1 MSELAIFGGP
11 RAITY
16 KSTGNHDGSDMF
28 AWPIVTQEDK
38 DAVLEVLSRG
48 GMSDLDV
55 TKAFEKDYC
64 EWTGSKY
71 ALGVNNGTAA
81 LHAAMY
87 GCGVGRGDEVICSS
101 VTYWASCTGALS
113 LGATVVFADIDPY
126 TLCLDPKKL
135 EKKITDKTKA
145 IIVVHYLSYP
155 ADMDE
160 IMAIAKKHNIKVI
173 EDVSHAQGGK
183 YKGRMLGTIG
193 DVGAASLMSGKS
205 LAIGEAGI
213 LHTDNREIYD
223 RAIAFGRH
231 ELFKSGDAVETD
243 YLKSMAGLPLGGYK
257 YRMHQ
262 LSSAMGR
269 VQLKHY
275 DERCAE
281 IDKAANYFLDLIKD
295 VPGITPRRVDYS
307 TGSTMAGWYA
317 ARCIY
322 NPEELGGLSV
332 SRFVE
337 ALEAEGYERIL
348 AGGNR
353 ALHTHPLYNTIDV
366 YGDGKPTRKA
376 FASRDVKVDDT
387 DLEVSEYIGGRL
399 FSMPWFKR
407 FDKDVIEQYANAVK
421 KVAANYKE
429 LLPGDNKNS
438 ETLGG
443 WYFFNNKKK

>member
-1 MSELAIFGGP
+1 MSELALFGGTP
-11 RAITY
+11 AVTY
-16 KSTGNHDGSDMF
+16 KTTNNHDGSDVF
-28 AWPIVTQEDK
+28 AWPVVTEEDK
-38 DAVLEVLSRG
+38 TAVMEVLSRG
-48 GMSDLDV
+48 GMSDTDV
-55 TKAFEKDYC
+55 TKEFEKDYC
-64 EWTGSKY
+64 AWTGSKY
-71 ALGVNNGTAA
+71 ALGTNNGTAA

-87 GCGVGRGDEVICSS
+87 GCGVGRGDEVICTSI
-101 VTYWASCTGALS
+101 TYWASCTGALS

-126 TLCLDPKKL
+126 TLCMDPKKL
-135 EKKITDKTKA
+135 EEKITDKTKA
-145 IIVVHYLSYP
+145 IVVVHYLSYP

-160 IMAIAKKHNIKVI
+160 IMAIARKHNIKVI

-231 ELFKSGDAVETD
+231 ELFQEGAVETE
-243 YLKSMAGLPLGGYK
+243 YLKPMAGLPLGGYK

-269 VQLKHY
+269 VQLKAY
-275 DERCAE
+275 DARCAE
-281 IDKAANYFLDLIKD
+281 MDKAANYFLDLIKD

-317 ARCIY
+317 AVFIY
-322 NPEELGGLSV
+322 NSEELGGLSV

-337 ALEAEGYERIL
+337 ALLAEGYESAR
-348 AGGNR
+348 AGCNR
-353 ALHTHPLYNTIDV
+353 ALHTHPLYNTVDV
-366 YGDGKPTRKA
+366 YGDDAPTRLA
-376 FASRDVKVDDT
+376 FAGNDVMAGDT
-387 DLEVSEYIGGRL
+387 ALEVSETIGEKLVR
-399 FSMPWFKR
+399 MPWFKK
-407 FDKDVIEQYANAVK
+407 FDKDVIEQYANAVR

-429 LLPGDNKNS
+429 LIPGDEGNP
-438 ETLGG
+438 EQLGG
-443 WYFFNNKKK
+443 WFFFNHGKR